1 MFVKFR
7 ILRAMILWI
16 VPIFCW
22 AELKNENLLQT
33 LPQGYKVD
41 YQAKQ
46 STMLMTEM
54 VPQNESVNQWSE
66 MVTTQVFFN
75 MKVTP
80 SDFQARMQTM
90 WAASCQGAEF
100 VSLRQGEENGYAF
113 SFWMQVCPLN
123 QATGKPEITWF
134 KAIQGNDSFYV
145 VQKAFKFMPTNEQVV
160 AWTQYLKS
168 VQVCDTRI
176 KGRECPLN

>member
-1 MFVKFR
+1 
-7 ILRAMILWI
+7 
-16 VPIFCW
+16 
-22 AELKNENLLQT
+22 
-33 LPQGYKVD
+33 
-41 YQAKQ
+41 
-46 STMLMTEM
+46 
-54 VPQNESVNQWSE
+54 
-66 MVTTQVFFN
+66 
-75 MKVTP
+75 
-80 SDFQARMQTM
+80 
-90 WAASCQGAEF
+90 
-100 VSLRQGEENGYAF
+100 
-113 SFWMQVCPLN
+113 MQVCPLN

>member
-7 ILRAMILWI
+7 ILRTIILWI

-46 STMLMTEM
+46 NTMLMTEM

-75 MKVTP
+75 MKVIP

-90 WAASCQGAEF
+90 WAAS
-100 VSLRQGEENGYAF
+100 
-113 SFWMQVCPLN
+113 
-123 QATGKPEITWF
+123 
-134 KAIQGNDSFYV
+134 
-145 VQKAFKFMPTNEQVV
+145 
-160 AWTQYLKS
+160 
-168 VQVCDTRI
+168 
-176 KGRECPLN
+176 